1 MRRLFLALLLAPP
14 LALVF
19 TMLASALVVGFRD
32 FSFGGA
38 GYAFVAVMLV
48 GGAFVYMAEA
58 FIAIPVY
65 LMLRAGSLRP
75 PYSAAAAGAVAALVL
90 SAAVILFGE
99 ARDRGHWEYL
109 PPLLVGGA
117 AAGTFVWATA
127 LRDRPLT
134 RTS

>member
-19 TMLASALVVGFRD
+19 TMLGSALVVGFRN
-32 FSFGGA
+32 FSFGSA
-38 GYAFVAVMLV
+38 GYAFAAVMLV
-48 GGAFVYMAEA
+48 GGVFVYMAEA
-58 FIAIPVY
+58 FIAIPAY
-65 LMLRAGSLRP
+65 LVLRAASLRP

-117 AAGTFVWATA
+117 AAGAFVWATA
-127 LRDRPLT
+127 LRDPSPVRT
-134 RTS
+134 R